1 MRRGEQELD
10 RRVTLGVATAGVV
23 LMAGLA
29 GWGGSM
35 IALSSADTTAA
46 AASESAGGAVPSVS
60 PTPGLTVPTP
70 TGPADVPNSST
81 SSTGRT
87 DATPRPSSAPLPAA
101 PPSATRSRTAA
112 ASTQASDPPDLAFV
126 SPWRDYGSGQW
137 YYRVGLI
144 GFPADTPV
152 EISGH
157 DVHGNVLVAPL
168 VLTTA
173 EGWWNPFTTG
183 FATNFAYGGTCG
195 AAQSATVTARGAGF
209 TVTETVPRPLE
220 CEGGTTPNGP
230 WTPAVTPSPS
240 PTMPPPS
247 AGSGGG

>member
-1 MRRGEQELD
+1 LASYRKNVRLHVAPYLGATPMDRLTGTAVDAWMRTLEASG
-10 RRVTLGVATAGVV
+10 RVDGQG
-23 LMAGLA
+23 GL
-29 GWGGSM
+29 
-35 IALSSADTTAA
+35 
-46 AASESAGGAVPSVS
+46 S
-60 PTPGLTVPTP
+60 PRTVRYVFT
-70 TGPADVPNSST
+70 
-81 SSTGRT
+81 
-87 DATPRPSSAPLPAA
+87 TPRPSSAPLPAA
-101 PPSATRSRTAA
+101 PPSTTRSRAAA

-126 SPWRDYGSGQW
+126 SPWRDYGGGQW
-137 YYRVGLI
+137 YYRFGLI

-195 AAQSATVTARGAGF
+195 AAQPATVTARGAGF
-209 TVTETVPRPLE
+209 SVTETVPRPLE